1 MLFFWGGGGMC
12 WFLLPGALVFIDN
25 FLYSWVNEHT
35 VNTRGLQEQRTV
47 IGSIH
52 FCHQLIPRALGTLK
66 GQVPCSRTCCRHH
79 PTFAPAPA
87 AQPGSRLTSIAMKY
101 GPFPGAPHT
110 HLQLWFIISLTISV
124 LYFSALF
131 GLWLLFGSLSYWT
144 FIPFQETLF
153 FFSSLSQLI
162 NNRESTSLEEAH
174 PAS

>member
-1 MLFFWGGGGMC
+1 MC

-35 VNTRGLQEQRTV
+35 VNTRGLQEQRTAHRV
-47 IGSIH
+47 HPFLPSAHPQGLRDFEGPSPVLSDSLPPPPHICSCSGGSAWQPPHLHRHEIRP
-52 FCHQLIPRALGTLK
+52 LPR
-66 GQVPCSRTCCRHH
+66 
-79 PTFAPAPA
+79 
-87 AQPGSRLTSIAMKY
+87 
-101 GPFPGAPHT
+101 APHT